1 MACSGRATLADE
13 LHFVGHGITRKTRRG
28 TVETRVEKECQKESQ
43 MKTSLIIAGLIGV
56 MLSSCSPH
64 ARQLQKVRS
73 QLIGVWSGTEDPC
86 LGRVVSFDAKGRITE
101 DGVAMGGGIIGS
113 DGPRQGKVKYRLE
126 TDKTGVGTVI
136 IRIGATGEE
145 DALFI
150 VEEVG
155 DATAKMRAI
164 NPVTKLP
171 TEVVLWKRI
180 SNEPYRIAS
189 EKRLD
194 KGGE

>member
-1 MACSGRATLADE
+1 
-13 LHFVGHGITRKTRRG
+13 
-28 TVETRVEKECQKESQ
+28 
-43 MKTSLIIAGLIGV
+43 
-56 MLSSCSPH
+56 
-64 ARQLQKVRS
+64 
-73 QLIGVWSGTEDPC
+73 VWSGTEDPC